1 MKKAFT
7 CILILL
13 CVALLAVPAWAT
25 PGADSVRTDVVVDAD
40 GGCLVTMRFQLRLQ
54 QEEKLEIPL
63 PLNAENVR
71 LNGKYRTPTQQ
82 GSRMVLALPKMG
94 AGVHT
99 VEVSYRLPSVVTEKS
114 GALLLDVPL
123 LTGFGYPVDQF
134 SFSISF
140 PSDVTQNP
148 SFTSGYYGESI
159 LASMDFTMQGNT
171 IYGNCR
177 EKLKDHETLNLTYRS
192 DKTMFPRYVS
202 KQPLLDFWESVMALL
217 MVSAA
222 VYYLLAL
229 LPIIPRKIRSFSPP
243 EGLSAGDLGT
253 CLTGCGMDLTM
264 MVFSWA
270 QMGYLSMELD
280 RQRRVYLYKRM
291 EMGSE
296 RPNMERR
303 CFDILFRQGNRV
315 DGMGMHYAVLCRKM
329 ATKSALLKQIYR
341 SHTGNPRIVRVL
353 SVAAGACSGVLLSR
367 GIYTAGV
374 GTVFLALG
382 LVIACGALSW
392 GIQSGSKCLPL
403 GNKMPI
409 WMGFGCGVL
418 WLGLGFLMNDLMLA
432 ALMVGYELC
441 AGLLAAVGGRRSE
454 EGQHYVAQI
463 RGLRSHLTRV
473 SVFDMQQ
480 CLERNP
486 AYFFDLMPYAL
497 ALGVEKP
504 FARRFGKVQ
513 IAECSY
519 LTAPVRGELTP
530 AQWASILRQVAD
542 LLNRRQRRLR
552 YEQLFNQSEQMEH
565 RRRKWTVDS

>member
-40 GGCLVTMRFQLRLQ
+40 GGCLITMRFQLRLE

-63 PLNAENVR
+63 PLEASDVR

-82 GSRMVLALPKMG
+82 GSRMVLTLPKMG

-99 VEVSYRLPSVVTEKS
+99 VEISYRLDSVVTEKS
-114 GALLLDVPL
+114 GALVLDVPL
-123 LTGFGYPVDQF
+123 LTGFAYPVDQF
-134 SFSISF
+134 SFSINF
-140 PSDVTQNP
+140 PSEVTQNP
-148 SFTSGYYGESI
+148 GFTSGYYGESI
-159 LASMDFTMQGNT
+159 LSSMNFTLQGNT
-171 IYGNCR
+171 IYGNCQ
-177 EKLKDHETLNLTYRS
+177 EKLKDHETLNLTYRG
-192 DKTMFPRYVS
+192 DRTMFSRYVS
-202 KQPLLDFWESVMALL
+202 EQPLLGFWEAVMAFL
-217 MVSAA
+217 MAGAA
-222 VYYLLAL
+222 IYYLVAL

-243 EGLSAGDLGT
+243 EGLTAGDLGT

-270 QMGYLSMELD
+270 QMGYVNIEMD
-280 RQRRVYLYKRM
+280 RHGHVYLCKRM

-296 RPNMERR
+296 RPNMEIR
-303 CFDILFRQGNRV
+303 CFDLLFRQSNRV
-315 DGMGMHYAVLCRKM
+315 DGMGLHYAMLCRKM
-329 ATKSALLKQIYR
+329 ATKSHLLRQIYR
-341 SHTGNPRIVRVL
+341 SRSGNPRIVRVL

-367 GIYTAGV
+367 GIYTAGA

-403 GNKMPI
+403 GNKLPI
-409 WMGFGCGVL
+409 WMGCGCGVL
-418 WLGLGFLMNDLMLA
+418 WMVLGWLLNNSMLA
-432 ALMVGYELC
+432 AFMVAYELC

-542 LLNRRQRRLR
+542 RLNRRQRRLR
-552 YEQLFNQSEQMEH
+552 YEQLFQQAEH
-565 RRRKWTVDS
+565 VVKTK

>member
-1 MKKAFT
+1 MKKVFT

-40 GGCLVTMRFQLRLQ
+40 GGCLITMRFQLRLE

-63 PLNAENVR
+63 PLEASDVR

-82 GSRMVLALPKMG
+82 GSRMVLTLPKMG

-99 VEVSYRLPSVVTEKS
+99 VEISYRLDSVVTEKS
-114 GALLLDVPL
+114 GALVLDVPL
-123 LTGFGYPVDQF
+123 LTGFAYPVDQF

-140 PSDVTQNP
+140 PSEVTQNP
-148 SFTSGYYGESI
+148 GFTSGYYGESI
-159 LASMDFTMQGNT
+159 LSSMNFTLQGNI
-171 IYGNCR
+171 IYGNCQ
-177 EKLKDHETLNLTYRS
+177 EKLKDHETLNLTYRG
-192 DKTMFPRYVS
+192 DRTMFSRYVS
-202 KQPLLDFWESVMALL
+202 EQPLLGFWEAVMAFL
-217 MVSAA
+217 MAGAA
-222 VYYLLAL
+222 IYYLVAL

-243 EGLSAGDLGT
+243 EGLTAGDLGT

-270 QMGYLSMELD
+270 QMGYLNIEMD
-280 RQRRVYLYKRM
+280 RHGHVYLCKRM

-296 RPNMERR
+296 RPNMEIR
-303 CFDILFRQGNRV
+303 CFDLLFRQSNRV
-315 DGMGMHYAVLCRKM
+315 DGMGLHYAMLCRKM
-329 ATKSALLKQIYR
+329 ATKSHLLRQIYR
-341 SHTGNPRIVRVL
+341 SRSGNPRIVRVL

-367 GIYTAGV
+367 GIYTAGA

-403 GNKMPI
+403 GNKLPI
-409 WMGFGCGVL
+409 WMGCGCGVL
-418 WLGLGFLMNDLMLA
+418 WMVLGWLLNNSMLA
-432 ALMVGYELC
+432 AFMVTYELC
-441 AGLLAAVGGRRSE
+441 AGLFAAVGGRRSE

-519 LTAPVRGELTP
+519 LTAPVRGEPTP

-542 LLNRRQRRLR
+542 RLNRRQRRLR
-552 YEQLFNQSEQMEH
+552 YEQLFQQAEH
-565 RRRKWTVDS
+565 VVKTK

>member
-40 GGCLVTMRFQLRLQ
+40 GGCLITMRFQLRLE

-63 PLNAENVR
+63 PLEASDVR

-82 GSRMVLALPKMG
+82 GSRMVLTLPKMG

-99 VEVSYRLPSVVTEKS
+99 VEISYRLESVVTEKS
-114 GALLLDVPL
+114 GVLLLDVPL
-123 LTGFGYPVDQF
+123 LTGFAYPVDQF

-140 PSDVTQNP
+140 PADVTRNP
-148 SFTSGYYGESI
+148 GFTSGYYGESI
-159 LASMDFTMQGNT
+159 LSSMNFTLQGNT
-171 IYGNCR
+171 IYGNCQ
-177 EKLKDHETLNLTYRS
+177 EKLKDHETLNLTYRG
-192 DKTMFPRYVS
+192 DRTMFSRYVS
-202 KQPLLDFWESVMALL
+202 EQPLLGFWEAVMAVL
-217 MVSAA
+217 MAGAA
-222 VYYLLAL
+222 IYYLVAL

-243 EGLSAGDLGT
+243 EGLTAGDLGT

-270 QMGYLSMELD
+270 QMGYLNIEMD
-280 RQRRVYLYKRM
+280 RHGHVYLCKRM

-296 RPNMERR
+296 RPNMEIR
-303 CFDILFRQGNRV
+303 CFDLLFRQSNRV
-315 DGMGMHYAVLCRKM
+315 DGMGLHYAMLCRKM
-329 ATKSALLKQIYR
+329 ATKSHLLRQIYR
-341 SHTGNPRIVRVL
+341 SRSGNPRIVRVL

-367 GIYTAGV
+367 GIYTAGA

-403 GNKMPI
+403 GNKLPI
-409 WMGFGCGVL
+409 WMGCGCGVL
-418 WLGLGFLMNDLMLA
+418 WMVLGWLLNNSMLA
-432 ALMVGYELC
+432 AFMVAYELC

-542 LLNRRQRRLR
+542 RLNRRQRRLR
-552 YEQLFNQSEQMEH
+552 YEQLFQQAEH
-565 RRRKWTVDS
+565 VVKTK